1 MQISIN
7 KVNKLWQFYNVII
20 VSNIKNKATDTYKNT
35 NESQNN
41 MLRDRT
47 ARLKK
52 KRTYCMISFITE
64 FYKMLTKLQQ

>member
-20 VSNIKNKATDTYKNT
+20 VSNIKNKATDTYENT

-52 KRTYCMISFITE
+52 KCAYCMISFITE